1 MTLTRARLTE
11 LREAVD
17 TGTISYGEALE
28 LHEAFEA
35 IPDADLPES
44 RENATFGD
52 MLDELEARL

>member
-1 MTLTRARLTE
+1 MTLTRARLAE

-17 TGTISYGEALE
+17 TGTISWGETAELE
-28 LHEAFEA
+28 DAFAE
-35 IPDADLPES
+35 IPDADLAEP